1 MTPTQTAAERYTRL
15 GWYLV
20 PVPPGTKGPNQPGWN
35 TPANC
40 ISTPKD
46 CEFWKKNP
54 DWNMGVLLSE
64 SGLAVLDVDHL
75 EHCRLIFDALGLDY
89 DKTLKPAPRIY
100 SRPGR
105 DKAIFKLPPGV
116 TLSRKSLSWPPRPG
130 EKKGVTVL
138 ELRAGPVQ
146 DVLPP
151 SVHPDTG
158 KPYTWANEPDN
169 IPELPEPI
177 LQIWQQWDRFRPQLE
192 DVCPWHV
199 IESRPPSRERQIN
212 SAGKSVIDAF
222 NEAHS
227 VEAMLEQYGYRRTR
241 GARYLSPHST
251 TGLAGVKVWPDEN
264 RAYSHHGSE
273 PFDTTHGIDPFFLFA
288 HYDHQGNT
296 QAAIRAAAKLLS
308 LGDPVAVDSESID
321 HGRRVWQSWQAKRQN
336 PDHDLLSVPGIL
348 QDVVDWYNTT
358 AAKPQPQF
366 AVQAALAV
374 GATVMGRRWRT
385 DQQNYSGLYL
395 VCVGKS
401 ASGKEHVKTAVEKVL
416 EDAGLEHLIGPSN
429 YTSGSG
435 LLSALLDQP
444 THISIMD
451 ELGRQLETST
461 AKTNSHKLEA
471 QTMMMEAFGRMAGT
485 LRPAGYSTMSLTKA
499 QKQAVQMERRSVKR
513 PCLSVLA
520 MTTPE
525 TLYRTLSSR
534 YVSDGF
540 LGRFLIVESDTGRQT
555 SRMVTMISPSSRAL
569 DWCRQAA
576 QATAA
581 QGNLSDQDTADIP
594 PEPVL
599 VPFDQRCRKM
609 LEQYDLELIRRMD
622 DVEADGLEAMFGRT
636 KEIAQR
642 VSLIVAHS
650 MGSPQILPD
659 HLDWAIRYTRKY
671 AEQMVERLS
680 SSLSDSPFEQACKE
694 VAGLIRA
701 SGLRGATE
709 YEISRK
715 SREFRGLKP
724 RERAEIMETMKSDY
738 GAELQAQETRG
749 RPRTAWVI
757 T

>member
-1 MTPTQTAAERYTRL
+1 MRTAKNAAEHYVRL

-40 ISTPKD
+40 ISSAEGCK
-46 CEFWKKNP
+46 FWDKNP

-75 EHCRLIFDALGLDY
+75 EYCRLIFDALGLDY
-89 DKTLKPAPRIY
+89 DAMLDPAPRIY

-105 DKAIFKLPPGV
+105 DKAIFKLPPGI
-116 TLSRKSLSWPPRPG
+116 TLSRRALSWPAKPRQ
-130 EKKGVTVL
+130 EKGVTVL

-158 KPYTWANEPDN
+158 KPYQWKNEPDD
-169 IPELPEPI
+169 IPELPPQI

-199 IESRPPSRERQIN
+199 ADTRPPSRDRQIN
-212 SAGKSVIDAF
+212 SASKSVIDSF
-222 NEAHS
+222 NDAHS
-227 VEAMLEQYGYRRTR
+227 IEAMLEQFGYKRTR
-241 GARYLSPHST
+241 GARYLSPYSSS
-251 TGLAGVKVWPDEN
+251 GLAGVKVWPDEN

-273 PFDTTHGIDPFFLFA
+273 PFDTTHGIDPFHLFA
-288 HYDHQGNT
+288 HFEHNGNT
-296 QAAIRAAAKLLS
+296 QAAIRAAAKMLS

-321 HGRRVWQSWQAKRQN
+321 HGKKVWQAWQTQK
-336 PDHDLLSVPGIL
+336 PDADQDLLAIPGVL

-401 ASGKEHVKTAVEKVL
+401 ASGKEHVKTAVETVL
-416 EDAGLEHLIGPSN
+416 EEAGLDRLIGPAT

-444 THISIMD
+444 THISIID

-461 AKTNSHKLEA
+461 AKTNSHKMEA

-485 LRPAGYSTMSLTKA
+485 LRPAGYSTMSLTKQ
-499 QKQAVQMERRSVKR
+499 QKQAAQSERRSIKR
-513 PCLSVLA
+513 PCLSVMA

-540 LGRFLIVESDTGRQT
+540 LGRFLIVESDTGRQP
-555 SRMVTMISPSSRAL
+555 SRLVNWISPSSRVL
-569 DWCRQAA
+569 EWCRMSAN
-576 QATAA
+576 ATSST
-581 QGNLSDQDTADIP
+581 GNLADQDTADMP

-599 VPFDQRCRKM
+599 VPFDPRCRSM
-609 LEQYDLELIRRMD
+609 LADYDRELIRRMD
-622 DVEADGLEAMFGRT
+622 EVEGDGLEAMFGRT
-636 KEIAQR
+636 KEVAQR
-642 VSLIVAHS
+642 VALIVACS
-650 MGSPQILPD
+650 CGSAQVLPD

-671 AEQMVERLS
+671 AEQVVSRLGA
-680 SSLSDSPFEQACKE
+680 SLSDSPFEQACKE
-694 VAGLIRA
+694 VAQFIR
-701 SGLRGATE
+701 SCGLRGATE

-715 SREFRGLKP
+715 CAGFRGMRP
-724 RERAEIMETMKSDY
+724 RERQEIMETLKTDY
-738 GAELQAQETRG
+738 GAEFQQQETRG